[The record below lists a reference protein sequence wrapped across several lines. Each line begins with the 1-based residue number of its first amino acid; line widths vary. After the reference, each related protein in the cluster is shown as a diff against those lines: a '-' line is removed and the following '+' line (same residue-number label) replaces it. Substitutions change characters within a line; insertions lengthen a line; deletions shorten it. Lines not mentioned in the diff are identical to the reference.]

1 MGIIDDKSAILLDT
15 NSIIYYFEN
24 NQYYADKLE
33 SIFEGMQNNNYKG
46 FLSIISL
53 LEILVKPKKE
63 NNAFLENRYKLL
75 LTNYP
80 NLVFINVDYR
90 ITEIAA
96 RLRAAY
102 DIKTPDAIIIA
113 TGIFI
118 KTNYFITN
126 DKKLKNIC
134 LQENIRLIS
143 FEEL

>member
-80 NLVFINVDYR
+80 NLVFI
-90 ITEIAA
+90 
-96 RLRAAY
+96 
-102 DIKTPDAIIIA
+102 
-113 TGIFI
+113 
-118 KTNYFITN
+118 
-126 DKKLKNIC
+126 
-134 LQENIRLIS
+134 
-143 FEEL
+143 